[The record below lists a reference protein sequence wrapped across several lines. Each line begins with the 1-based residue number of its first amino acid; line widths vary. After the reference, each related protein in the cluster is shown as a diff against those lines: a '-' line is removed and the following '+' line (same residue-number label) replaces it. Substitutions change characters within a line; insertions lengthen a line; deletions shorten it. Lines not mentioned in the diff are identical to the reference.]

1 VLFLKATPKE
11 RGLIFYILLIA
22 AYLIGSVSSAI
33 LICKTLGLPDPRTQG
48 SNNPGATNVRRI
60 AGNKVAAVVLL
71 GDTFKGFLP
80 VLMATTLD
88 LSLFEISLIGL
99 GAFLG
104 HIYPVFFNFKGGKGV
119 ATYVG
124 ILLACSTLVGIA
136 FICIWLFIAKVLKI
150 SSLSALVATAISPV
164 YYYLAADDARSAIV
178 ITLICVLIFYTH
190 RSNIKRLINDE
201 EDDIKS

>member
-1 VLFLKATPKE
+1 MLFLKATPKE

>member
-1 VLFLKATPKE
+1 M
-11 RGLIFYILLIA
+11 IFYILLIA

>member
-1 VLFLKATPKE
+1 
-11 RGLIFYILLIA
+11 LIFYILLIA